1 MPFMEVGVSM
11 SKSVA
16 IVTDTNSGIFPE
28 QGKEL
33 GVTVIRMP
41 FFLDG
46 QAYYEN
52 EDLNAKEFYE
62 RMNQN
67 PDMEFSTSMPPIG
80 EILSIW
86 SDLLEN
92 YDEIVYIPMSSGLS
106 SSCQT
111 AMQIAQEMNG
121 KVQVVDNQ
129 RISATQEQSIRDA
142 IILKEQGK
150 GAKEIKAI
158 LEAEKFNSS
167 IYITVD
173 SLDYLKKGGR
183 ITASAAL
190 LGGLLKIK
198 PVLQIQGEKLDT
210 FAKARGM
217 KAAKKDMIKAL
228 KKDLETR
235 FKDFDEKKEMQLLL
249 AYTYQDP
256 EQIEAWLNE
265 VQEAFPGYEIHHQ
278 QLSLSISCHLGPGGL
293 GIGCAH
299 IIK

>member
-52 EDLNAKEFYE
+52 EDLNAKAFYE

-142 IILKEQGK
+142 IILKNQGRNQSNFRSRK
-150 GAKEIKAI
+150 IQFEYLYHGRFLRLFKKRWSYYGKCCSIRWFIK
-158 LEAEKFNSS
+158 
-167 IYITVD
+167 D
-173 SLDYLKKGGR
+173 
-183 ITASAAL
+183 
-190 LGGLLKIK
+190 
-198 PVLQIQGEKLDT
+198 
-210 FAKARGM
+210 
-217 KAAKKDMIKAL
+217 
-228 KKDLETR
+228 
-235 FKDFDEKKEMQLLL
+235 
-249 AYTYQDP
+249 
-256 EQIEAWLNE
+256 
-265 VQEAFPGYEIHHQ
+265 
-278 QLSLSISCHLGPGGL
+278 
-293 GIGCAH
+293 
-299 IIK
+299 